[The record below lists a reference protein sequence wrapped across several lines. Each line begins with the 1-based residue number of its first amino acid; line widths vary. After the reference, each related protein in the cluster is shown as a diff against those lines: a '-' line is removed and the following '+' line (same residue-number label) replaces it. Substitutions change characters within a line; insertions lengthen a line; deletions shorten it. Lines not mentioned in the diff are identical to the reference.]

1 MATATA
7 QITRDEIVRRGED
20 IYERDIKPLVE
31 AGNEGR
37 VVAIDVIS
45 GEYEMAEDALASIG
59 QLRARMPGAAIFVLR
74 VGHPGLHR
82 ILKTA
87 R

>member
-1 MATATA
+1 MAAATT
-7 QITRDEIVRRGED
+7 QITRDEIVQRGEE
-20 IYERDIKPLVE
+20 IYERNIRPLIE

-37 VVAIDVIS
+37 VVAIDVLT
-45 GEYEMAEDALASIG
+45 GEYEMAADALTSIG

-82 ILKTA
+82 IHKTSK
-87 R
+87 